1 MITLNI
7 DQKKYQTINLNYIH
21 TKIQQHIAELGIF
34 TDDIDEL
41 LTAVHIELLKIIGR
55 YSEDYQPV
63 VVVDPEVYQ
72 QIHRQG
78 NNIVISVNSRNFV
91 ISLDIDLTQQWK
103 SIPWNHTNEY
113 NLNDE
118 PVLPQV
124 PEEKEGGYIFIGNRL
139 WSRETFLKF
148 FIPA

>member
-1 MITLNI
+1 MIALTVNQNKYGLTNLDYVHSRLNG
-7 DQKKYQTINLNYIH
+7 
-21 TKIQQHIAELGIF
+21 HIASEGIF

-139 WSRETFLKF
+139 WKRESFLKY